1 MYLIHILFP
10 HCKKYVEY
18 IRCITYLLHFQDY
31 SYLEYVLM
39 HLFVMLDVQ
48 QSKPV
53 CMFVWHMYNYTS
65 IYIY

>member
-10 HCKKYVEY
+10 QCKKYVEY

-53 CMFVWHMYNYTS
+53 CM
-65 IYIY
+65 